1 MVPAILFSVQSSIHQ
16 LFRSLK
22 LSEKWFVDAGQ
33 VLLAVYPK
41 HQLHVQ
47 CPAPYEAVLPLA
59 PHTASATTVTS
70 LTALCPLHGLCVTG
84 VVLRLHRFLVMLQEL
99 GFGQHAGDDGLAGIL
114 PADQVFEDLIIGTAL
129 RMSFLS
135 SPSNA
140 SNPRM
145 SS

>member
-22 LSEKWFVDAGQ
+22 LSEKRFVDAGQ

-47 CPAPYEAVLPLA
+47 CPAPYEAVLLLA
-59 PHTASATTVTS
+59 AHTASATTVTS

-84 VVLRLHRFLVMLQEL
+84 VALRLHPFLVML
-99 GFGQHAGDDGLAGIL
+99 
-114 PADQVFEDLIIGTAL
+114 
-129 RMSFLS
+129 
-135 SPSNA
+135 
-140 SNPRM
+140 
-145 SS
+145 

>member
-22 LSEKWFVDAGQ
+22 LSEKRFVDAGQ
-33 VLLAVYPK
+33 VLLAVYTKP
-41 HQLHVQ
+41 QLHVQ

-59 PHTASATTVTS
+59 SHTASATTVTS
-70 LTALCPLHGLCVTG
+70 LTALCPLYGLYVPG
-84 VVLRLHRFLVMLQEL
+84 VALRLHRVLVMLPEL
-99 GFGQHAGDDGLAGIL
+99 GVGQHAGDDGLAGIL
-114 PADQVFEDLIIGTAL
+114 PADQVFEDLIIGTVL

-140 SNPRM
+140 CNSRM